1 MPKDPIQPWD
11 PFSFIATEGEVS
23 IAEVGWIDSIPLV
36 HSESAGH
43 LENKKSLQNLAQ
55 SWELWIQALRGANTR
70 CRHHQGIKSCWS
82 KTD

>member
-1 MPKDPIQPWD
+1 MPKNPIQPWD

-43 LENKKSLQNLAQ
+43 LENKKISA
-55 SWELWIQALRGANTR
+55 E
-70 CRHHQGIKSCWS
+70 SC
-82 KTD
+82 